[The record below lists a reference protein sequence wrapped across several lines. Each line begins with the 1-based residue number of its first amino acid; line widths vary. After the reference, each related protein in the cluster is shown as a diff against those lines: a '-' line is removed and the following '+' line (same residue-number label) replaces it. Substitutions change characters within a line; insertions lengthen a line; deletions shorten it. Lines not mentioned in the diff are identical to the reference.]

1 MKMFCGE
8 PVVYIDGVPTIF
20 DQVHGSSYA
29 RGRMIRDDYSL
40 SPCFIAKV
48 GGCFAHGETL
58 KAARRAADEK
68 YQENRPE
75 EERIDAFVESHP
87 DPDGEYPDLFSWHHI
102 LTGSCEMGRK
112 AWCDAHGLKPTDSI
126 TVRAFLTGT
135 VGNYGGSV
143 IRKVAERYG
152 IEV

>member
-1 MKMFCGE
+1 
-8 PVVYIDGVPTIF
+8 
-20 DQVHGSSYA
+20 
-29 RGRMIRDDYSL
+29 
-40 SPCFIAKV
+40 
-48 GGCFAHGETL
+48 
-58 KAARRAADEK
+58 
-68 YQENRPE
+68 
-75 EERIDAFVESHP
+75 
-87 DPDGEYPDLFSWHHI
+87 
-102 LTGSCEMGRK
+102 MGRK